1 MKWMIIITAVIVVG
15 IILVPVVVTQIES
28 AQARATAKFP
38 FKAIS
43 NKQSTEPTAVVYFS
57 RSGNTRLAAQYLADQ
72 LKADLFSLTA
82 DDYPLGVRG
91 WINSLR
97 DARGHRATLSSP
109 AIDLS
114 KYRTVYLGSPIWLYS
129 PAPPIWEFVSKQR
142 FDGKRV
148 VLFNTYN
155 STFESRF
162 IEEFKASVLKQGA
175 VAFEHRAV
183 RRGRMGQQVS
193 PSEMLKKI
201 DAWELVP
208 TQDSED
214 KQEGPR

>member
-1 MKWMIIITAVIVVG
+1 MKWVIIVTAVIVVG
-15 IILVPVVVTQIES
+15 VILVPIVVTQIES
-28 AQARATAKFP
+28 AQARATAKFS
-38 FKAIS
+38 FKATAGR
-43 NKQSTEPTAVVYFS
+43 QPAEPVAVVYFS
-57 RSGNTRLAAQYLADQ
+57 RSGNTRLAAQYLADR
-72 LKADLFSLTA
+72 LKADLFELAA
-82 DDYPLGVRG
+82 DDYQLGVWG
-91 WINSLR
+91 WINSMR
-97 DARGHRATLSSP
+97 DARGHRAALSSS
-109 AIDLS
+109 AVDLS

-155 STFESRF
+155 STFERRF

-193 PSEMLKKI
+193 SGEMLKEI
-201 DAWELVP
+201 DAWESLP
-208 TQDSED
+208 ARNFQD